1 MNLLA
6 IFSRPKP
13 YEREAVAGLRDEVIH
28 LGTSVRFI
36 EDMLRNPV
44 KRDSAGRFVSTRPD
58 TRKQLADFCAS
69 LTPDERAAALSRGAR
84 KGRTG

>member
-13 YEREAVAGLRDEVIH
+13 LPHVVIKHYAATRAESRLARQKRIDRELELAV
-28 LGTSVRFI
+28 SV
-36 EDMLRNPV
+36 
-44 KRDSAGRFVSTRPD
+44 A
-58 TRKQLADFCAS
+58 Q